1 MRKLFALSL
10 CVVYLSGCANF
21 RSHLADGPGDALH
34 RGAATTVRYAPTVAV
49 YAAFAAAWSSI
60 FGDDC
65 DDDFD
70 DFDE

>member
-34 RGAATTVRYAPTVAV
+34 RGTAKTVRYAPTIVV
-49 YAAFAAAWSSI
+49 YAAFSAAWSSI
-60 FGDDC
+60 FGDDSE
-65 DDDFD
+65 DI
-70 DFDE
+70 FDE